1 MRTKFFNY
9 AFPLAAAVIGLTS
22 AASTSSIG
30 RSTTAP
36 IMGYKQIE
44 NENVCEQVQECNNNP
59 GFDCTASSDNSQLY
73 ERSSG
78 TCLVPL
84 QRDTAN

>member
-1 MRTKFFNY
+1 MKTKFFNY
-9 AFPLAAAVIGLTS
+9 SFPLAAALMGLTS

-30 RSTTAP
+30 SSTTAP
-36 IMGYKQIE
+36 IMGYKQID
-44 NENVCEQVQECNNNP
+44 NENVCEPIQQCSNSGN
-59 GFDCTASSDNSQLY
+59 FDCTASSDNSQLY

-84 QRDTAN
+84 KRDTA